1 MSLKEF
7 EKSTEERKNNSIP
20 FELFLWNRV
29 KLVTL
34 TDGSRVFTRA
44 RYVEDP
50 LFPELIVRGY
60 NEANDCEE
68 EFSLKCWSKADERS
82 KEEWLEIYKT
92 TGESPAFSFS
102 DIEQRIRG
110 HRMELRNLLEQR
122 TNCSQNGNKKDQ

>member
-1 MSLKEF
+1 MSVRKS
-7 EKSTEERKNNSIP
+7 EKAVDERKYNAIQ

-29 KLVTL
+29 KLVAL

-44 RYVEDP
+44 RYVEDS

-68 EFSLKCWSKADERS
+68 EYSLKCWSKAEERS

-92 TGESPAFSFS
+92 TGEGPAFSFS
-102 DIEQRIRG
+102 NIEQRIRG
-110 HRMELRNLLEQR
+110 HRMELRYLLEK
-122 TNCSQNGNKKDQ
+122 SKE